1 MENSLNIKLQNI
13 GWKSKLTKKRATYSI
28 SINKLIVIGSSL
40 QKGQILYSY
49 LAEDQQKRPIT
60 ITFLDGKPKK

>member
-13 GWKSKLTKKRATYSI
+13 GWKSKLTRKRATSSI

-49 LAEDQQKRPIT
+49 LAEDQQKRPVI